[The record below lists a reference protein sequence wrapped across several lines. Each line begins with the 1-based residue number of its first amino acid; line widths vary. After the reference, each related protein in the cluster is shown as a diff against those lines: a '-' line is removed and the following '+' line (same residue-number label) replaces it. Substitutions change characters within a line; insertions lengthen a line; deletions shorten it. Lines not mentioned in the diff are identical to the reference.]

1 MKSDGVGASKARTGE
16 WAARWADFKYTLY
29 LLRRNPL
36 VLVGSLLA
44 LVFIMLSLLA
54 SYIVDP
60 SLARPAGYPEF
71 GGNYPFPRSYM
82 WSKGHFINW
91 GPGVQLY
98 EGPEFFL
105 LGTDGWGRDLFKMI
119 ILAIP
124 VDMESAVIITLTAAI
139 FGTLL
144 GTLAGYVGG
153 VIDEAMLRVTDI
165 FFAFPGLVLA
175 LVLVAILPV
184 GARFLFFTLDRMT
197 ILRFAIVLVWW
208 PPYVRLMRGQILI
221 EKEKSYVE
229 ALRALGAGYSR
240 TLLVIQERYNFIL
253 NKIVA
258 LGAGR
263 LRFLLIFQRVI
274 AAVVDQLVLLGM
286 HLRILFRHIL
296 PNSIYPILVQA
307 TLDFGGVIL
316 TFSALMFLG
325 FSPSPSL
332 PELGNLA
339 SDGYSHVF
347 DAPWLIVF
355 PGLVMLIIALAF
367 NLVGDGLRD
376 VLDPKLRR

>member
-1 MKSDGVGASKARTGE
+1 MKSNSAKARTGE
-16 WAARWADFKYTLY
+16 WKARWADFKYTLY

-36 VLVGSLLA
+36 VLTGSFMA
-44 LVFIMLSLLA
+44 LFFIILSLLA
-54 SYIVDP
+54 NYIVDP
-60 SLARPAGYPEF
+60 NLAIPTGYPEF
-71 GGNYPFPRSYM
+71 GGNYPFPRSYR

-91 GPGVQLY
+91 GPDVQLY
-98 EGPEFFL
+98 DGPEFFY
-105 LGTDGWGRDLFKMI
+105 LGTDGWGRDLLKMI
-119 ILAIP
+119 VLAIP
-124 VDMESAVIITLTAAI
+124 VDMENAIIITLVAAT

-144 GTLAGYVGG
+144 GTLAGYAGG
-153 VIDEAMLRVTDI
+153 VIDESILRVTDI
-165 FFAFPGLVLA
+165 FFAFPALVLA
-175 LVLVAILPV
+175 LVFAAMFGRSIPTLRLAI
-184 GARFLFFTLDRMT
+184 M
-197 ILRFAIVLVWW
+197 LVWW
-208 PPYVRLMRGQILI
+208 PSYVRLMRGQILS

-229 ALRALGAGYSR
+229 ALRALGAAYPKTFIR
-240 TLLVIQERYNFIL
+240 IQERFDAIFG
-253 NKIVA
+253 KIVA
-258 LGAGR
+258 LGAGH

-274 AAVVDQLVLLGM
+274 NGILDQLVLFGM

-296 PNSIYPILVQA
+296 PNSIYPVLVQV

-347 DAPWLIVF
+347 DAPWLMVF
-355 PGLVMLIIALAF
+355 SGLTMLIIALAF

>member
-1 MKSDGVGASKARTGE
+1 MKSKSAKARTGE
-16 WAARWADFKYTLY
+16 LAARWADLKYTLY

-36 VLVGSLLA
+36 VLIGSLMA
-44 LVFIMLSLLA
+44 LFFIILSLLA
-54 SYIVDP
+54 NHIVDP
-60 SLARPAGYPEF
+60 SLAKPTGYPEF
-71 GGNYPFPRSYM
+71 GGNYPFQRSYK

-91 GPGVQLY
+91 GPDVQLY

-124 VDMESAVIITLTAAI
+124 VDIENAVIITLVAAT

-144 GTLAGYVGG
+144 GTFAGYAGG
-153 VIDEAMLRVTDI
+153 VIDEGILRVTDI
-165 FFAFPGLVLA
+165 FFAFPALVLA

-184 GARFLFFTLDRMT
+184 GARFLFFTLDRMI
-197 ILRFAIVLVWW
+197 ILRLAIILVWW

-229 ALRALGAGYSR
+229 ALRALGAGYPK
-240 TLLVIQERYNFIL
+240 TFLVIQERFNVIL

-274 AAVVDQLVLLGM
+274 NGILDQLALFGM

-296 PNSIYPILVQA
+296 PNSIYPLLVQA
-307 TLDFGGVIL
+307 TLDLGGVVL

-339 SDGYSHVF
+339 SDGYYHVF

-355 PGLVMLIIALAF
+355 SGLTMLIIALAF